1 MNKRRIA
8 KYVLVAV
15 LALSV
20 IAVGVVAAFMFMMW
34 DWGKMTPDL
43 ANRFF
48 LQKCPR
54 CTVVEAIRHEESPS
68 VTQYTFKFRK
78 PVEPGLYEQAVRFS
92 WGDGVWFIDWEEP
105 KRLE

>member
-1 MNKRRIA
+1 MTKRRIA
-8 KYVLVAV
+8 KYLLVAM

-20 IAVGVVAAFMFMMW
+20 IAISIVAGFIYLMW

-43 ANRFF
+43 AQAFF

-54 CTVVEAIRHEESPS
+54 CTVVEAVPHEESPG

-78 PVEPGLYEQAVRFS
+78 PVDPGLYEQGIRFS
-92 WGDGVWFIDWEEP
+92 WGDGVWFIDWGEP